1 MENLIKNQKY
11 LAITLFSV
19 LIVLSSSWYFI
30 LQKNLKKEQR
40 KSKQIKNS
48 LNSQVDKYK
57 RMQAQISS
65 MQEDWDILND
75 EFKTVIEKI
84 PDKRLYESVT
94 DYLYSLIINHGLKI
108 QSYSPS
114 NAAIDKKN
122 IIIAESGEEIV
133 IEKIPIDIAVKGS
146 FISFGQ
152 LLESMLKSRYR
163 LTASNIQVSQK
174 DLANAQ
180 TIKFISY
187 TYFQTV
193 KSTSKIAKK
202 QSF

>member
-1 MENLIKNQKY
+1 
-11 LAITLFSV
+11 
-19 LIVLSSSWYFI
+19 
-30 LQKNLKKEQR
+30 
-40 KSKQIKNS
+40 
-48 LNSQVDKYK
+48 
-57 RMQAQISS
+57 MQAQINS
-65 MQEDWDILND
+65 MQDDWDILNE

-122 IIIAESGEEIV
+122 ILIAETGEEIV
-133 IEKIPIDIAVKGS
+133 IEKIPIDISVKGS

-152 LLESMLKSRYR
+152 LLESMLTSQYR

-174 DLANAQ
+174 ELANAQ

-187 TYFQTV
+187 TYFKIV
-193 KSTSKIAKK
+193 KSKSKIVQK
-202 QSF
+202 QSLVKNRTIATKRLLSVKRLRWKKRLINQ